1 MKIAIVGAGFSP
13 AEADQ
18 LRRAMAS
25 FRNYG
30 TIHRFRDKFVEGM
43 VGRGYELEFAERC
56 FRQVEGFGDYGF
68 PESHAASF
76 ALLVYISSWLKH
88 HYPEVFACALL
99 NSQPMGFYAPA
110 QIVGDARR
118 HGVEVRPV
126 DVNHSEWDCTLEPAG
141 ERDPADGLRERAGEG
156 HRVPVNPVSAGSP
169 ASGSMRP
176 EQASPRSPPRMA
188 LRLGLRQIRGLR
200 EEDATRIVMAREE
213 GYRSP
218 VDLWRRAGTSP
229 AVLVR
234 LARADAFTS
243 TGLDRRQ
250 AAWAISSLDRAGPLP
265 LFDAP
270 GEAGPPHPEPALP
283 AMSAGEQVVADYRT
297 TGLSLKQHPAALLR
311 KRLAD
316 RGVCPASHLEEL
328 PAGARVTVAGIVLC
342 RQRPGTAGRIVFVT
356 LEDETGT
363 ANLVVFPS
371 VQERCRRALLTARL
385 MVCRGRLEKEQGVI
399 HVIAARIDSLN
410 DWLDDLA
417 GKPSARSSAS
427 PVPPGSASRGAFVGR
442 GRFFH

>member
-13 AEADQ
+13 AEADR

-30 TIHRFRDKFVEGM
+30 TIHRFRDKFVDGM
-43 VGRGYELEFAERC
+43 VGKGYELEFAERC
-56 FRQVEGFGDYGF
+56 FKQIEGFGDYGF

-126 DVNHSEWDCTLEPAG
+126 DVNHSEWDCTLEPVG
-141 ERDPADGLRERAGEG
+141 S
-156 HRVPVNPVSAGSP
+156 NPPGRNGSL
-169 ASGSMRP
+169 
-176 EQASPRSPPRMA
+176 PRPRMA

-200 EEDATRIVMAREE
+200 EEDATRIVTAREE

-218 VDLWRRAGTSP
+218 ADLRRRAATRP
-229 AVLVR
+229 AVLTR

-250 AAWAISSLDRAGPLP
+250 AAWAIRSLDQMEPLP
-265 LFDAP
+265 LFDPP
-270 GEAGPPHPEPALP
+270 GEAEPFRPEPALP
-283 AMSAGEQVVADYRT
+283 VMSAGEQVVADYRA
-297 TGLSLKQHPAALLR
+297 TGLSLKQHPTALLR
-311 KRLAD
+311 ERLAD
-316 RGVCPASHLEEL
+316 RGVCPASHLGEL
-328 PAGARVTVAGIVLC
+328 PAGARVTVAGIVLV

-356 LEDETGT
+356 LEDETGSS
-363 ANLVVFPS
+363 NLVVFPS
-371 VQERCRRALLTARL
+371 VQERCRRALFTARL

-399 HVIAARIDSLN
+399 HVIADRIDSLN
-410 DWLDDLA
+410 DWLDGLA
-417 GKPSARSSAS
+417 AR
-427 PVPPGSASRGAFVGR
+427 PGAISRGAFVGR

>member
-30 TIHRFRDKFVEGM
+30 TIHRFRDKFVDGM
-43 VGRGYELEFAERC
+43 VGKGYELEFAERC
-56 FRQVEGFGDYGF
+56 FKQIEGFGDYGF

-126 DVNHSEWDCTLEPAG
+126 DVNHSEWDCTLEP
-141 ERDPADGLRERAGEG
+141 
-156 HRVPVNPVSAGSP
+156 
-169 ASGSMRP
+169 
-176 EQASPRSPPRMA
+176 PRLPPRMA

-200 EEDATRIVMAREE
+200 EEDATRIVTAREE

-218 VDLWRRAGTSP
+218 AELRQRAGTSP
-229 AVLVR
+229 AVLTR

-250 AAWAISSLDRAGPLP
+250 AAWSIRSLDQVEPLP
-265 LFDAP
+265 LFDPP
-270 GEAGPPHPEPALP
+270 GEAEPPRPEPALP
-283 AMSAGEQVVADYRT
+283 VLSAGEQVVADYRS
-297 TGLSLKQHPAALLR
+297 TGLSLKQHPTALLR
-311 KRLAD
+311 ERLAD
-316 RGVCPASHLEEL
+316 RGVCPASHLEEV

-356 LEDETGT
+356 LEDETGSS
-363 ANLVVFPS
+363 NLVVFPS

-399 HVIAARIDSLN
+399 HVIADRIDSLN
-410 DWLDDLA
+410 DWLDGLA
-417 GKPSARSSAS
+417 GR
-427 PVPPGSASRGAFVGR
+427 PGAIPGGAFVGR

>member
-43 VGRGYELEFAERC
+43 VGKGYELEFAERC
-56 FRQVEGFGDYGF
+56 FKQIEGFGDYGF
-68 PESHAASF
+68 PESHASSF

-126 DVNHSEWDCTLEPAG
+126 DVNHSEWDCTLEPAC
-141 ERDPADGLRERAGEG
+141 P
-156 HRVPVNPVSAGSP
+156 
-169 ASGSMRP
+169 
-176 EQASPRSPPRMA
+176 PPRMA

-200 EEDATRIVMAREE
+200 EEDATRIVTVREE

-218 VDLWRRAGTSP
+218 ADLRRRTGTRP
-229 AVLVR
+229 AVLMR

-250 AAWAISSLDRAGPLP
+250 AAWAIGSLDRVEPLP
-265 LFDAP
+265 LFDPP
-270 GEAGPPHPEPALP
+270 GEAEPSRPEPALP
-283 AMSAGEQVVADYRT
+283 ALSAGEQVVADYRT
-297 TGLSLKQHPAALLR
+297 TGLSLKQHPTALLR
-311 KRLAD
+311 ERLAD
-316 RGVCPASHLEEL
+316 RGVRPASHLEEA

-371 VQERCRRALLTARL
+371 VQKRCRRALLTARL

-399 HVIAARIDSLN
+399 HVIADRIDSLN
-410 DWLDDLA
+410 DWLDGLA
-417 GKPSARSSAS
+417 GR
-427 PVPPGSASRGAFVGR
+427 PGATSRGTFVGR